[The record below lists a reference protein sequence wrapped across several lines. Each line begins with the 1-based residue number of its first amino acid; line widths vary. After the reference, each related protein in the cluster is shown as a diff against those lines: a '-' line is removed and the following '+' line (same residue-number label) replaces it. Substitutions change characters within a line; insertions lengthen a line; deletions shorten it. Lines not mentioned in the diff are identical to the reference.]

1 MSEVKNNK
9 WNMLN
14 VADDLKGRA
23 VLKSDTGEKL
33 GEVEDLILHPTNG
46 HVLGVGLRTIE
57 GASVALAAGDCI
69 IGPDAVM
76 VAAGTLR
83 PTTDTGDVLAGG
95 VNSGTLIGANVV
107 TKDGKLLGRV
117 SEVHVSEKFQIAIY
131 RVAEST
137 LQRFFGGG
145 FFLAGNMPL
154 AYSLDGKR
162 LIVPSDTE
170 DKHARTS
177 LAEAVE
183 SSTGGIERAVGA

>member
-1 MSEVKNNK
+1 
-9 WNMLN
+9 MLN
-14 VADDLKGRA
+14 VAGDLKGRA

-33 GEVEDLILHPTNG
+33 GEVEDLIIHPTNG
-46 HVLGVGLRTIE
+46 HVLGIALRSMK
-57 GASVALAAGDCI
+57 GASVVLGVGDCI

-76 VAAGTLR
+76 VAVGALR
-83 PTTDTGDVLAGG
+83 PTTDTGDALAGG
-95 VNSGTLIGANVV
+95 INSGTLIGANVV
-107 TKDGKLLGRV
+107 TEEGKLLGRV

-145 FFLAGNMPL
+145 FFLAGNLPL

-170 DKHARTS
+170 NKHARPS

-183 SSTGGIERAVGA
+183 SSAGGMERAVGA